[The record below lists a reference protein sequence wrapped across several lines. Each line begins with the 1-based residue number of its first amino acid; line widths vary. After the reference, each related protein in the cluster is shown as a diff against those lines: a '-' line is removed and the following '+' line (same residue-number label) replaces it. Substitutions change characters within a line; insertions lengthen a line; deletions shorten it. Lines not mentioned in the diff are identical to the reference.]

1 VSATTG
7 IPFPPEMLELAA
19 SNVETYAK
27 ASKYKL
33 PSYVNE
39 AADQFVVALRRWAE
53 EIKNPPAPTAE
64 ALPSTG
70 EEKSGE
76 GPK

>member
-1 VSATTG
+1 VSTTG
-7 IPFPPEMLELAA
+7 VSFSPEMLELAA
-19 SNVETYAK
+19 SNVEAYAK
-27 ASKYKL
+27 ASKDKL

-39 AADQFVVALRRWAE
+39 AADGFVVALRRWVE
-53 EIKNPPAPTAE
+53 EMKTPPAPIAE
-64 ALPSTG
+64 ALPSAS